1 MLEKCSMIKIYIV
14 ADGFHH
20 FDESIREYIKRLPD
34 IEIKYIKPEKTGETV
49 RIIEK
54 ETGRI
59 LEMLAKQK
67 SYTIYLD
74 I

>member
-1 MLEKCSMIKIYIV
+1 MIKIYVV

-20 FDESIREYIKRLPD
+20 FDESIREYTKRLPD
-34 IEIKYIKPEKTGETV
+34 IEIRYIKPEKTGEIV

-59 LEMLAKQK
+59 LEVLSKQK
-67 SYTIYLD
+67 NYTIYLD